1 MNVKDTYLIFFHTGK
16 SQFVMDLQ
24 RYKNKWV
31 KETRLNNRYLVNCT
45 KTLMITAACIRSQTV
60 LFSTL

>member
-24 RYKNKWV
+24 RFKNK
-31 KETRLNNRYLVNCT
+31 
-45 KTLMITAACIRSQTV
+45 
-60 LFSTL
+60 FSIQYAKIKIV